1 MSSSSTDT
9 AKKHLNFLIRYTLQ
23 SASII
28 VILAVLV
35 RVFLVSSYVMSGAS
49 MLPSV
54 WPGDF
59 LIAFKWSVWTPERG
73 DVVALRCPGARD
85 RTCLKR
91 VIGVPGDRVEFRA
104 GQLVVN
110 GESSRLSKVSQE
122 LAVERLGSVK
132 WVIWP
137 ALVSGASVAPLV
149 VPPGHVYLLN
159 DKRGDGEDSRSWGPV
174 SRDELEAKV
183 RFVWLSL
190 DWFDAGKVRSWPR
203 PRWQRMLR
211 SID

>member
-1 MSSSSTDT
+1 MSSSTDT
-9 AKKHLNFLIRYTLQ
+9 AKKQLNFLIRYTLQ

-59 LIAFKWSVWTPERG
+59 LIAFKWSVWTPKRG
-73 DVVALRCPGARD
+73 DVVALHCPGARD

-91 VIGVPGDRVEFRA
+91 VIAIQGDRVEFTA

-110 GESSRLSKVSQE
+110 GEASRLSRVSNE
-122 LAVERLGSVK
+122 LAVEKIGADS

-137 ALVSGASVAPLV
+137 SPEAGTSVAPLV
-149 VPPGHVYLLN
+149 VPPGQVYLLN
-159 DKRGDGEDSRSWGPV
+159 DKRGDAEDSRSWGPV

-190 DWFDAGKVRSWPR
+190 DWFDGSKVRSWPR